1 VIVSTWI
8 AVAVLSGP
16 SVQES
21 GAQTPAAREGEWGQ
35 APDGEKGFGP
45 RRTVRDVT
53 KLLRSTSDEDRGIVD
68 GLRRLEVDIR
78 VLLSLATERYQAAG
92 YFDLIAIAEK
102 EKRAGTGEEEI
113 QATPLERLGAIFRER
128 AFHAGVELPKGGRAA
143 DLLARLLVDTRFRAR
158 AQVIDGLEFEAA
170 DLKAGLAVLSAE
182 LDGFVGLH
190 DDEAEAIA
198 RRVDLAASRLRA
210 AKLDLEALRED
221 SKAATAGESWGKDLE
236 ALYEIIRTDDV
247 ERRARELPEILDR
260 LEQRE
265 AGMASALFTTRLE
278 TKLENVLEDRRQALA
293 AANGL
298 LKGIRAYFPGTPES
312 EKAGPE
318 ITRLSK
324 SRRYGEAGKMAAHGL
339 RYDPL
344 NEELNWF
351 EGETSDLL
359 SGSMESRRFFDR
371 YLALRGIRIHDHR
384 TFKDRKLTREE
395 RRAFDA
401 VQAVGTTPQGTPTQ
415 TPGVQPPK

>member
-1 VIVSTWI
+1 MIVSIWI
-8 AVAVLSGP
+8 AIVLLSGP
-16 SVQES
+16 
-21 GAQTPAAREGEWGQ
+21 GAQEPGSQAPAREGEWGQ

-45 RRTVRDVT
+45 RRTVRDAT
-53 KLLRSTSDEDRGIVD
+53 KLLRSTADEDRAVVD
-68 GLRRLEVDIR
+68 GLRQLEIDIR

-92 YFDLIAIAEK
+92 YFDLIGIAEK
-102 EKRAGTGEEEI
+102 EKREGTGEDEP
-113 QATPLERLGAIFRER
+113 QTTPLERLGAVFRER
-128 AFHAGVELPKGGRAA
+128 AFHAGSELPKGGRAA

-158 AQVIDGLEFEAA
+158 AQVIDGLEFESA
-170 DLKAGLAVLSAE
+170 DLKAGLAVLAAE

-190 DDEAEAIA
+190 DDEAQAIT

-221 SKAATAGESWGKDLE
+221 SKAATAGETWGKDLE
-236 ALYEIIRTDDV
+236 ALYQMIRTDDV

-278 TKLENVLEDRRQALA
+278 TRLENELEERRQAIA
-293 AANGL
+293 AASGL

-359 SGSMESRRFFDR
+359 SGSMESKRFFDR

-395 RRAFDA
+395 KRAFDA
-401 VQAVGTTPQGTPTQ
+401 VQAVGTTPQGNPQT
-415 TPGVQPPK
+415 TPGATPPK